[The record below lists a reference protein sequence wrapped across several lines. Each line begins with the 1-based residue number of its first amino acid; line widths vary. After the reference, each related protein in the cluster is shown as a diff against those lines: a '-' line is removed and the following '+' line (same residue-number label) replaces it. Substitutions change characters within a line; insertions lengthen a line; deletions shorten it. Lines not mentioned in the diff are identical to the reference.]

1 MRRSLKIPTASVR
14 LTTLPAFALIIALAG
29 STSGQS
35 PEELF
40 QTGRYDE
47 AAAAAR
53 AEVERGVWNEKW
65 PRLLMQAQMAR
76 GQYAAAVETY
86 DRAARR
92 YSNSLVLRMLAREAL
107 LAVGQTESAESE
119 ADEIFSI
126 LQRPA
131 GRFATS
137 DNLVAAGRYFVV
149 RREDARQILQL
160 FYDRVR
166 AAEPDHVEAAIAT
179 AELALD
185 KGDFR
190 VAAQTLGEA
199 KKLDDGDPRID
210 YLLWRAHSPN
220 NPQRAA
226 TALRQAVSRNPNH
239 VPSLLAMA
247 DTAIDRERYAEAESI
262 LSQVLQ
268 INLNQNEAW
277 AYLAVIAHLRG
288 HQEIETLMRA
298 AALSGWAENPDV
310 DHLIGRKLSQS
321 YRFAEGAR
329 YQRQA
334 LALDPEHTGARFRL
348 AEDLLR
354 LGEDDSGWDLAKSV
368 ADKDPYNVVAYNLV
382 TLYDRLQN
390 FATIRADGL
399 LVRMDPREAAIYGDS
414 VLQLL
419 TQARATLC
427 EKYRIDPQANIV
439 VEIFPQQ
446 KDFAIRTFGLPGGD
460 GFLGV
465 CFGRLI
471 TANSPASQG
480 ERPSNWQSVL
490 WHEFC
495 HAVTLE
501 KTKNRMPRWLSE
513 GLSVYE
519 ERQRDPASGESM
531 TPRYRELLLDESLT
545 PVSRL
550 SAAFLD
556 PPTPLHL
563 QFAYYQSSLVIEFL
577 VANHGFDSIIRILD
591 DLADGIAINDALA
604 RSVGSV
610 EELDRRFQ
618 AYARDQAEAF
628 GRSADWSSAGLPLR
642 TSAEQWAQWV
652 EEHPDHVGGLT
663 RFAESLI
670 TAGREAEA
678 ILPLENLVRLEAVTG
693 QRSGPLEWLAAAY
706 RKAGRVDD
714 ERRTLAKLVSLADDA
729 LPALARLA
737 ELAIA
742 DEDWASLAVYGDKI
756 LAIQPLAPMGYRFV
770 ATAAQRMRR
779 PADAVRALSVL
790 QRFDPVDPAELD
802 YRIAMAKSELG
813 DTRQA
818 TDHLIDALR
827 EAPRFRDALRLLRQL
842 HPDEP
847 ESPAADSGEN
857 ATPAPEE

>member
-1 MRRSLKIPTASVR
+1 MKVPIAAASLTM
-14 LTTLPAFALIIALAG
+14 LLAFALSIAFTGNA
-29 STSGQS
+29 SGQS

-47 AAAAAR
+47 AAAAAA
-53 AEVERGVWNEKW
+53 AEVQRGVWNEKW

-76 GQYAAAVETY
+76 GQYADAIATY
-86 DRAARR
+86 DRAVRR
-92 YSNSLVLRMLAREAL
+92 YSNSLVLRMLARDAF
-107 LAVGQTESAESE
+107 LAVGQTEKAESE

-131 GRFATS
+131 GRFANA

-149 RREDARQILQL
+149 RREDARQILQF

-190 VAAQTLGEA
+190 VAAQALAEA
-199 KKLDDGDPRID
+199 KKLDQGDPRID
-210 YLLWRAHSPN
+210 YLMWRAYSPSD
-220 NPQRAA
+220 PQRAA
-226 TALRQAVSRNPNH
+226 TALQQALSRNPNH

-247 DTAIDRERYAEAESI
+247 DTAIDRERYADAESI
-262 LSQVLQ
+262 LAQVLR
-268 INLNQNEAW
+268 INPHQSDAW

-288 HQEIETLMRA
+288 QGELEQLMRA
-298 AALSGWAENPDV
+298 AALSDWSTNPDV

-334 LALDPEHTGARFRL
+334 LELDPEHPGARFRL

-354 LGEDDSGWDLAKSV
+354 LGEDDAGWALAKSV
-368 ADKDPYNVVAYNLV
+368 AEKDPYNVVAYNLV

-390 FATIRADGL
+390 FATVRADGI

-419 TQARATLC
+419 TQARANLC
-427 EKYRIDPQANIV
+427 EKYRVDPQANIV

-531 TPRYRELLLDESLT
+531 TPQYRELLLDESLT

-550 SAAFLD
+550 SAAFLN
-556 PPTPLHL
+556 PPSPLHL

-577 VANHGFDSIIRILD
+577 VAHHGFDAIIRVLD
-591 DLADGIAINDALA
+591 DLADGMAINDALA

-618 AYARDQAEAF
+618 AYAREQAEAF

-642 TSAEQWAQWV
+642 TSPDQWAQWL

-670 TAGREAEA
+670 AAGRDSEA
-678 ILPLENLVRLEAVTG
+678 IVPLENLVRLEAVTG

-706 RKAGRVDD
+706 REAGRVDD
-714 ERRTLAKLVSLADDA
+714 ERRTLAKLVSIADDA

-742 DEDWASLAVYGDKI
+742 DEDWASLAVYGEKF
-756 LAIQPLAPMGYRFV
+756 LAIQPLTPVGYRFV
-770 ATAAQRMRR
+770 ATAAEQMRR
-779 PADAVRALSVL
+779 PADAVGALSVL
-790 QRFDPVDPAELD
+790 QRFDPVDPAELN
-802 YRIAMAKSELG
+802 YRIAKAKSELG
-813 DTRQA
+813 ETLQA
-818 TDHLIDALR
+818 TDHLIAAIQ

-842 HPDEP
+842 HPDDT
-847 ESPAADSGEN
+847 ESSAVNQGEN
-857 ATPAPEE
+857 ATPTPEE

>member
-1 MRRSLKIPTASVR
+1 MSTAAVR
-14 LTTLPAFALIIALAG
+14 LTMLPAFVLMIATAG
-29 STSGQS
+29 GAAGQS

-65 PRLLMQAQMAR
+65 PRLLMQSQMAR

-86 DRAARR
+86 DRGVRR
-92 YSNSLVLRMLAREAL
+92 YSNSLVLRMLAREAY
-107 LAVGQTESAESE
+107 LAVGQTEKAESE

-149 RREDARQILQL
+149 RREDARQIPQF

-166 AAEPDHVEAAIAT
+166 AAEPGHVEAAIAT

-190 VAAQTLGEA
+190 VAAQALGEA
-199 KKLDDGDPRID
+199 KKRDQADPRID
-210 YLLWRAHSPN
+210 YLMWQAYSPSDS
-220 NPQRAA
+220 QRAA
-226 TALRQAVSRNPNH
+226 AALKQALARNPNH

-247 DTAIDRERYAEAESI
+247 DTAIDRERYAEAEAI
-262 LSQVLQ
+262 LTQVLQ
-268 INLNQNEAW
+268 INLHQSDAW

-288 HQEIETLMRA
+288 HGGIELLMRA
-298 AALSGWAENPDV
+298 AALSGWATNPNV

-334 LALDPEHTGARFRL
+334 LAFDPEHPGARFQL

-368 ADKDPYNVVAYNLV
+368 VEKDPYNVVAYNLV

-390 FATIRADGL
+390 FATIRTDGI

-427 EKYRIDPQANIV
+427 EKYRVDPQANIV

-480 ERPSNWQSVL
+480 ERPTNWQSVL

-531 TPRYRELLLDESLT
+531 TPQYRDLLLAESLT

-550 SAAFLD
+550 SASFLN
-556 PPTPLHL
+556 PPSPLHL
-563 QFAYYQSSLVIEFL
+563 QFAYYQSSLVVEFL
-577 VANHGFDSIIRILD
+577 VANHGFDAIIRILD

-610 EELDRRFQ
+610 EELDTRFQ
-618 AYARDQAEAF
+618 AYAREVAENF
-628 GRSADWSSAGLPLR
+628 GRSADWSPAGLPLR
-642 TSAEQWAQWV
+642 TSPDQWGQWL
-652 EEHPDHVGGLT
+652 EEHPDHVSGLT

-670 TAGREAEA
+670 AAGRDSEA
-678 ILPLENLVRLEAVTG
+678 IPPLETLVRLEAVTG

-706 RKAGRVDD
+706 RNAGRFDD
-714 ERRTLAKLVSLADDA
+714 ERRTLDKLVSLADDA
-729 LPALARLA
+729 LPALTWLA

-742 DEDWASLAVYGDKI
+742 DEDWTSLGAYAEKI
-756 LAIQPLAPMGYRFV
+756 LAIQPLGPTGYRFA
-770 ATAAQRMRR
+770 ATAAQRMRQ
-779 PADAVRALSVL
+779 PDDELRALSVL
-790 QRFDPVDPAELD
+790 RRFDPVDPAGLD
-802 YRIAMAKSELG
+802 YQMAQAKSELG
-813 DTRQA
+813 QTQQA
-818 TDHLIDALR
+818 TDHLVDALR

-847 ESPAADSGEN
+847 ESPAEGHGQA